1 MKVLAEMKGKCR
13 DLAASNMS
21 TTLRVLKCRREPR
34 GVCGKRIER
43 PSLEKKKNLKIIVHC
58 SRPENH

>member
-1 MKVLAEMKGKCR
+1 MKILAGLQGKYL

-21 TTLRVLKCRREPR
+21 TTLRVLKCCREPG
-34 GVCGKRIER
+34 GVCEKRTGR
-43 PSLEKKKNLKIIVHC
+43 PSLAKKKNLKIKIHC